1 MRTPTAVNAYR
12 LVRSAR
18 PAIDRP
24 RIATRQV
31 KGHHQ
36 ILVIGCTGTTHD
48 GTAAAH
54 ASESSRT
61 EGSRAALLADILDV
75 LHGASPATLQPKQ
88 LTSGQRDHDDGEAAQ
103 QGERG
108 QVARPPPV
116 ARRRADSHPDRGQA
130 WQITAIGWQ
139 PLTLVASS
147 FGRTRLSTWLPGPSV
162 PGELPGASTSSSSA
176 SRSATEP
183 PGQPGL
189 PTGIRRCPV
198 TVNAMPEDHEMVLAP
213 LDEKVDHVRGAP
225 ARSWARRPCSSTV
238 SSIAAATTR
247 PPCWPRW
254 PHTGEASPGKAR
266 TSTRAN
272 ERAGPA
278 RGALQLRA
286 DGTGPARGAGPTW
299 R

>member
-36 ILVIGCTGTTHD
+36 ILVIRCTGTTHD
-48 GTAAAH
+48 RTAAAH

-130 WQITAIGWQ
+130 GAHNRRSAVARSLATASWTAAFCTG
-139 PLTLVASS
+139 
-147 FGRTRLSTWLPGPSV
+147 GRPIFHAGTPGPASACAGVGSGAGGV
-162 PGELPGASTSSSSA
+162 PGWASG
-176 SRSATEP
+176 P
-183 PGQPGL
+183 PR
-189 PTGIRRCPV
+189 IRAPQTTAPPAKIPAV
-198 TVNAMPEDHEMVLAP
+198 HQNAV
-213 LDEKVDHVRGAP
+213 V
-225 ARSWARRPCSSTV
+225 
-238 SSIAAATTR
+238 
-247 PPCWPRW
+247 
-254 PHTGEASPGKAR
+254 
-266 TSTRAN
+266 
-272 ERAGPA
+272 
-278 RGALQLRA
+278 
-286 DGTGPARGAGPTW
+286 
-299 R
+299 